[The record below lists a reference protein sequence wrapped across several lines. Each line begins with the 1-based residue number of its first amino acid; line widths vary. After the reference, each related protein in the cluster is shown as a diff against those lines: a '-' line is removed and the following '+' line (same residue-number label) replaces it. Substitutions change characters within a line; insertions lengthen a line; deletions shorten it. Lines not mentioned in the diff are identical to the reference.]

1 MTHAA
6 AAPGQMVWPEARR
19 DTMRR
24 MLGLGVALAL
34 AMSLVISGNTASAS
48 STTRWVNYTDP
59 NGGLYVMPG
68 TSCNDP
74 GYQTIQSAVIASIS
88 GDRIN
93 VCPGTYQEQVTIG
106 AGKNNVQLRSTS
118 VWQAVIQA
126 PLVQTNLTSATIVHV
141 SVSTNVTI
149 LAFTITGP
157 RPPAWVPAQDFF
169 GVRVDSNGS
178 ANI

>member
-1 MTHAA
+1 
-6 AAPGQMVWPEARR
+6 
-19 DTMRR
+19 MRR
-24 MLGLGVALAL
+24 MLGLGVALVL

-106 AGKNNVQLRSTS
+106 SGKNNVQLRSTS
-118 VWQAVIQA
+118 VWQAVT
-126 PLVQTNLTSATIVHV
+126 LVGLILLPIVARGAADDCRSPTRHATH
-141 SVSTNVTI
+141 SGNRHDSEPVSTMAPTSS
-149 LAFTITGP
+149 
-157 RPPAWVPAQDFF
+157 
-169 GVRVDSNGS
+169 VD
-178 ANI
+178 